1 MVKTLFLTFYLPL
14 PFRKPE
20 GHFIKKIRF
29 KLILNICTALD
40 KTVIRCYIM
49 YMENKKILLLN
60 GPNLQLLGVREPEIY
75 GSTTLPEIVAEI
87 RSQAAAA
94 GYELV
99 DFQSNSEG
107 ELVSCIAS
115 AYTGRFAGIIF
126 NPAAYT
132 HTSVAL
138 RDALAAV
145 RIPTVEV
152 HLSNI
157 SSREEFRKTSL
168 TAEKCIGVVAG
179 FGPDSYELA
188 LRGLLKHLSAK

>member
-1 MVKTLFLTFYLPL
+1 ML
-14 PFRKPE
+14 
-20 GHFIKKIRF
+20 KKFQF
-29 KLILNICTALD
+29 KLILNGNTALD
-40 KTVIRCYIM
+40 KADIRCYIM
-49 YMENKKILLLN
+49 CMENKKILLLN

-75 GSTTLPEIVAEI
+75 GSTTLPEIVAEV
-87 RSQAAAA
+87 RALATAA

-99 DFQSNSEG
+99 DFQSNCEG

-115 AYTGRFAGIIF
+115 AYTGKFAGIIF

-145 RIPTVEV
+145 KIPTVEV
-152 HLSNI
+152 HLSNV

-168 TAEKCIGVVAG
+168 TAEKCIGVIAG
-179 FGPDSYELA
+179 FGPHSYTLA
-188 LRGLLKHLSAK
+188 LQGLLKHLSEK